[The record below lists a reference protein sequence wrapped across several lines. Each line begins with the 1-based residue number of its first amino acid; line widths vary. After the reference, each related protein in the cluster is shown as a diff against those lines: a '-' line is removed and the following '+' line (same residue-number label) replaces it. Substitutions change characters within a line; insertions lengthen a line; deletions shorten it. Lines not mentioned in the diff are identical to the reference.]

1 MKKAA
6 TIFER
11 YQFLIAAV
19 IVGVLF
25 VYSNSLNNPQN
36 TETKTV
42 IKTDTVFVESGK
54 TIDSLKA
61 VIDDLQ
67 QNIGISVREQQAA
80 AAVYQVQYYI
90 DITEK
95 RPQNKTFFFGW
106 VKRAI
111 KEFIEYENELKK
123 EKT

>member
-1 MKKAA
+1 MKKTA
-6 TIFER
+6 TFFEK

-25 VYSNSLNNPQN
+25 VYSNSRQ
-36 TETKTV
+36 TTQSESKETVK
-42 IKTDTVFVESGK
+42 IDTVFVENGK

-111 KEFIEYENELKK
+111 KEFIEYDNELKK
-123 EKT
+123 EKK

>member
-6 TIFER
+6 TIFEK

-25 VYSNSLNNPQN
+25 VYSSKRENFTA
-36 TETKTV
+36 TETVKV
-42 IKTDTVFVESGK
+42 DTVFVENGK
-54 TIDSLKA
+54 TIDSLKV

-80 AAVYQVQYYI
+80 AAVYQIQYYI

-95 RPQNKTFFFGW
+95 RPSNRTFFFGW

-111 KEFIEYENELKK
+111 KEFIEYDKENKPR
-123 EKT
+123 

>member
-1 MKKAA
+1 MKDAKKEAT

-19 IVGVLF
+19 IVGVLY
-25 VYSNSLNNPQN
+25 VYSNRKQTMQSEIK
-36 TETKTV
+36 ETVK
-42 IKTDTVFVESGK
+42 IDTVFVENGK

-80 AAVYQVQYYI
+80 AAVYQVKYYI

-95 RPQNKTFFFGW
+95 RPANKVFFFGW
-106 VKRAI
+106 CKRAI
-111 KEFIEYENELKK
+111 KEFIEYDNENKK
-123 EKT
+123 